1 MRIQLPV
8 KVDNIIKTLEAA
20 GYEALRLAAVSGTV
34 SLEERRRT
42 GILPLRQSR
51 RM

>member
-20 GYEALRLAAVSGTV
+20 GGLGAESHASDDENVFGHV
-34 SLEERRRT
+34 GKPRRVNK
-42 GILPLRQSR
+42 
-51 RM
+51 